1 VYAAEDAAYSAD
13 LLGDIPP
20 GRIGDNVRT
29 DGLDV
34 TGALPGERWW
44 LGDAGTGVLLEVR
57 KPVPARARRYAARG

>member
-1 VYAAEDAAYSAD
+1 
-13 LLGDIPP
+13 
-20 GRIGDNVRT
+20 
-29 DGLDV
+29 V